1 MPRVLGQDKEPA
13 VSADEPAPELALIEQ
28 LASQLGR
35 DAATLPTA
43 ALARY
48 VSEVATWNRKINLT
62 AAREPRALC
71 EVLVADAIVL
81 ADATRTLAGARII
94 DVGTGAGAPIVPLL
108 LLRPDLSALCVES
121 LRKRATFLRTLTAK
135 LGLLDRMRVR
145 EARIDLARPQPE
157 ASFELACSR
166 ATFAPE
172 VWLVAGLALAPRA
185 LVMTASQPPPEAPA
199 GSALESTVA
208 YRLPFSGASRRI
220 SIYRRE

>member
-1 MPRVLGQDKEPA
+1 
-13 VSADEPAPELALIEQ
+13 VSEDEPVPELALIEQ
-28 LASQLGR
+28 LASQLDR
-35 DAATLPTA
+35 DAAALPA
-43 ALARY
+43 AQLARY
-48 VSEVATWNRKINLT
+48 VREVATWNRKINLT

-71 EVLVADAIVL
+71 EVLLADALVL
-81 ADATRTLAGARII
+81 ADATASLVAARII

-108 LLRPDLSALCVES
+108 LVRPDLSALCVES

-145 EARIDLARPQPE
+145 EARIDLERPQPDGT
-157 ASFELACSR
+157 FDLACSR

-172 VWLVAGLALAPRA
+172 AWLAAGLALAPRA
-185 LVMTASQPPPEAPA
+185 LVMTASQPPPQAPSD
-199 GSALESTVA
+199 SALESTVT

>member
-1 MPRVLGQDKEPA
+1 
-13 VSADEPAPELALIEQ
+13 VSEHQSAPDVVMIER
-28 LASQLGR
+28 LASQLDC
-35 DAATLPTA
+35 DARALPA
-43 ALARY
+43 AQLARY
-48 VSEVATWNRKINLT
+48 AGEVAAWNRKINLT

-71 EVLVADAIVL
+71 EVLLADAIVL
-81 ADATRTLAGARII
+81 AEATRALQGARII

-135 LGLLDRMRVR
+135 LALLDRMRVR
-145 EARIDLARPQPE
+145 EARIDLERPQLDE
-157 ASFELACSR
+157 SFDIACSR
-166 ATFAPE
+166 ATFAADA
-172 VWLVAGLALAPRA
+172 WLAAGLALAPRA
-185 LVMTASQPPPEAPA
+185 VVMTASQPPPQAPA

>member
-1 MPRVLGQDKEPA
+1 MSE
-13 VSADEPAPELALIEQ
+13 DEPAPELALIEQ
-28 LASQLGR
+28 LASQLDR
-35 DAATLPTA
+35 DAAALPGA

-48 VSEVATWNRKINLT
+48 VREVASWNRKINLT

-71 EVLVADAIVL
+71 EVLLADAIVL
-81 ADATRTLAGARII
+81 ADSTEPLLGARIV

-108 LLRPDLSALCVES
+108 LLRSDLRALCVES

-145 EARIDLARPQPE
+145 EARIDLARPQLGE
-157 ASFELACSR
+157 DFDLACSR

-172 VWLVAGLALAPRA
+172 AWLAAGLALAPRA
-185 LVMTASQPPPEAPA
+185 LVMTASQPPPQAPA
-199 GSALESTVA
+199 GSVLESTVA
-208 YRLPFSGASRRI
+208 YRLPFSGASRRV